1 MSLDED
7 SCMDIYSKRL
17 KANVENHNV
26 FRSQMPDLIRDAYGF
41 DENSIEVIQ
50 SPVPYLKE

>member
-1 MSLDED
+1 
-7 SCMDIYSKRL
+7 MDIYSKRL
-17 KANVENHNV
+17 KTNVENPNV
-26 FRSQMPDLIRDAYGF
+26 FSSQMPDLIRDAYGF